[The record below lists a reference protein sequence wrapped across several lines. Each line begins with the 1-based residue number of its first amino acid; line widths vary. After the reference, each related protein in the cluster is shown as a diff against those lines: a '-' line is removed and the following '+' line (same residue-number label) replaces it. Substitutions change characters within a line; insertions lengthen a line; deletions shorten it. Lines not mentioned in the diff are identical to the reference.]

1 MLLSFYFRGKF
12 IFSVLATTKEADFSN
27 EATPL
32 EEEQI
37 TLTDVGTLAEEVK
50 AARRRNELKSARE
63 VRRPGMKARFA
74 SSLSLI
80 NLCC

>member
-1 MLLSFYFRGKF
+1 MLLSFYFRGKL
-12 IFSVLATTKEADFSN
+12 IFSVPIATKEADFFN

-37 TLTDVGTLAEEVK
+37 TLTDVGTLTKEVK
-50 AARRRNELKSARE
+50 VARRRNEPKSARE
-63 VRRPGMKARFA
+63 VRRPRMKARFA